1 MLSIYDKVSDYIVV
15 LNYRGKIIFCNES
28 FLKRLNYNKEDLLNL
43 HIFEV
48 IKNEEN
54 SVENQLIE
62 SEEINRNI
70 YFYSKSNELV
80 KINSNISIENL
91 NNERSIIIIGK
102 EVDEKSYTME
112 MLEDL
117 LDNISISTFVIN
129 EEGRY
134 LYVNKAFANILNLAR
149 DDIIGNYN
157 YNYWDDEVYKEFE
170 LNNRD
175 VIENKN
181 PKIFNEKLVVNNDIQ
196 WYKSYKC
203 PIYDENNKTKYI
215 VATTENINLSKTISE
230 ELYKNFNRTIIKSDY
245 NDIEYYNVDLSKI
258 LSNIGE
264 RILDYTKADG
274 LAILM
279 YDKNR
284 EGLIPFIKLKNFN
297 EYFENIRFIP
307 STISQIYSDKNKKY
321 FNNVYP
327 KISDEPI
334 SKQICMDELDYLGNY
349 IVELSDEFIGI
360 ISLNYSNGNSPKFN
374 SDEYMKHICTKIA
387 MIIKNVRLSNQVLV
401 ENRKRKYT
409 EKELE
414 QYLNVSVDLVSIVGI
429 DGYLKRLSPNWHN
442 VLGWS
447 EAELLSMSMKEI
459 VHPEEVE
466 KFRRLRKDKLIDID
480 GKIDRKIVRF
490 KHKKGH
496 DVYLEWSS
504 MYISKQGI
512 YVTAARD
519 ITGEL
524 EIEKEKRRLEEAV
537 QLELV
542 KNEFFSNIS
551 HEFRTPINILIGT
564 MQLINKNIEQNN
576 IDLENLK
583 KYTNYIK
590 QNSYRLLRLVNNLID
605 ISKMDIGAYE
615 LRSSNQNII
624 SIIEDITLSVADYTQ
639 NNKINLVFDTNVE
652 ELITCCDPDKIER
665 IMLNLLSNAIKFTPE
680 NGTIEVN
687 IDACE
692 NSVKVSVKDSG
703 VGIPKDKLEVIFD
716 RFGQVDG
723 SFNRKCEGSGIGLS
737 LVKNLVE
744 MHGGTINV
752 TSNIDEGSEFI
763 FSIPIRFKEEDNKYD
778 YDRDRKSKHVER
790 CDIEFSDIYNVQL

>member
-1 MLSIYDKVSDYIVV
+1 MLSIYNKVSDYIVV
-15 LNYRGKIIFCNES
+15 LNYEGKIIFCNES

-48 IKNEEN
+48 TKNEEN

-62 SEEINRNI
+62 SEETNRNI
-70 YFYSKSNELV
+70 DFYSKSNELV

-102 EVDEKSYTME
+102 EVDEKPYTME

-134 LYVNKAFANILNLAR
+134 LYVNKAFANILNLER
-149 DDIIGNYN
+149 DDIIGSYN

-181 PKIFNEKLVVNNDIQ
+181 PKIFNEKLVINNDIQ
-196 WYKSYKC
+196 WYKSYKS

-245 NDIEYYNVDLSKI
+245 NDIEYYDVDLSKI

-264 RILDYTKADG
+264 RILDYTNADG
-274 LAILM
+274 LSILM

-284 EGLIPFIKLKNFN
+284 EGLTPFIKLKNSN
-297 EYFENIRFIP
+297 KYFENIRFIP
-307 STISQIYSDKNKKY
+307 STIAQIYSDKNKKY

-327 KISDEPI
+327 KISNEPI
-334 SKQICMDELDYLGNY
+334 SKQIYMDELDYLGNY

-414 QYLNVSVDLVSIVGI
+414 QYLNVCVDLVSIVGI
-429 DGYLKRLSPNWHN
+429 DGYLKRISPNWHN

-447 EAELLSMSMKEI
+447 EEELLSMSMKEI

-466 KFRRLRKDKLIDID
+466 RFRKLRKDKLIDID

-496 DVYLEWSS
+496 YVYLEWSS

-615 LRSSNQNII
+615 LRASNQNII
-624 SIIEDITLSVADYTQ
+624 NIIEDITLSVADYTK
-639 NNKINLVFDTNVE
+639 NNKINLIFDTNVE
-652 ELITCCDPDKIER
+652 ELITYCDPDKIER
-665 IMLNLLSNAIKFTPE
+665 IMLNLLSNAIKYTPE
-680 NGTIEVN
+680 GGNIEVDIN
-687 IDACE
+687 ATEKEII
-692 NSVKVSVKDSG
+692 VSVNDSG
-703 VGIPKDKLEVIFD
+703 VGIPSDKLNLIFD
-716 RFGQVDG
+716 RFGQVDE

-737 LVKNLVE
+737 IVRNLVE
-744 MHGGTINV
+744 MHGGNVYVKSAIN
-752 TSNIDEGSEFI
+752 EGSQFI
-763 FSIPIRFKEEDNKYD
+763 FTIPIKLKEEDNKNYDYD
-778 YDRDRKSKHVER
+778 YDRKCKHVER
-790 CDIEFSDIYNVQL
+790 CDIEFSDIYSV

>member
-1 MLSIYDKVSDYIVV
+1 MLSIYNKVSDYIVV

-615 LRSSNQNII
+615 LRASNQNII
-624 SIIEDITLSVADYTQ
+624 NIIEDITLSVADYTK
-639 NNKINLVFDTNVE
+639 NNKINLIFDTNVE
-652 ELITCCDPDKIER
+652 ELITYCDPDKIER
-665 IMLNLLSNAIKFTPE
+665 IMLNLLSNAIKYTPE
-680 NGTIEVN
+680 DGNIEVDIN
-687 IDACE
+687 ATEKDII
-692 NSVKVSVKDSG
+692 VSVKDSG
-703 VGIPKDKLEVIFD
+703 VGIPSDKLDLIFD
-716 RFGQVDG
+716 RFGQVDE

-737 LVKNLVE
+737 IVRNLVE
-744 MHGGTINV
+744 MHGGNVYVKSVIN
-752 TSNIDEGSEFI
+752 EGSQFI
-763 FSIPIRFKEEDNKYD
+763 FTIPIKLKEEHSNNYDYD
-778 YDRDRKSKHVER
+778 YDRKCKHVER
-790 CDIEFSDIYNVQL
+790 CDIEFSDIYSV

>member
-1 MLSIYDKVSDYIVV
+1 MLSIYNKVSDYIVV
-15 LNYRGKIIFCNES
+15 LNYEGKIIFCNES

-62 SEEINRNI
+62 SEETNRNI
-70 YFYSKSNELV
+70 DFYSKSNELV

-102 EVDEKSYTME
+102 EVDEKPYTME

-134 LYVNKAFANILNLAR
+134 LYVNKAFANILNLER
-149 DDIIGNYN
+149 DDIIGSYN

-181 PKIFNEKLVVNNDIQ
+181 PKIFNEKLVINNDIQ
-196 WYKSYKC
+196 WYKSYKS

-245 NDIEYYNVDLSKI
+245 NDIEYYDVDLSKI

-264 RILDYTKADG
+264 RILDYTNADG
-274 LAILM
+274 LSILM

-284 EGLIPFIKLKNFN
+284 EGLTPFIKLKNSN
-297 EYFENIRFIP
+297 KYFENIRFIP
-307 STISQIYSDKNKKY
+307 STIAQIYSDKNKKY

-327 KISDEPI
+327 KISNEPI
-334 SKQICMDELDYLGNY
+334 SKQIYMDELDYLGNY

-414 QYLNVSVDLVSIVGI
+414 QYLNVCVDLVSIVGI
-429 DGYLKRLSPNWHN
+429 DGYLKRISPNWHN

-447 EAELLSMSMKEI
+447 EEELLSMSMKEI

-466 KFRRLRKDKLIDID
+466 RFRKLRKDKLIDID

-490 KHKKGH
+490 KHKKGNY
-496 DVYLEWSS
+496 VYLEWSS

-615 LRSSNQNII
+615 LRASNQNII
-624 SIIEDITLSVADYTQ
+624 NIIEDITLSVADYTK
-639 NNKINLVFDTNVE
+639 NNKINLIFDTNVE
-652 ELITCCDPDKIER
+652 ELITYCDPDKIER
-665 IMLNLLSNAIKFTPE
+665 IMLNLLSNAIKYTPE
-680 NGTIEVN
+680 GGNIEVDIN
-687 IDACE
+687 ATEKEII
-692 NSVKVSVKDSG
+692 VSVNDSG
-703 VGIPKDKLEVIFD
+703 VGIPSDKLNLIFD
-716 RFGQVDG
+716 RFGQVDE

-737 LVKNLVE
+737 IVRNLVE
-744 MHGGTINV
+744 MHGGNVYVKSAIN
-752 TSNIDEGSEFI
+752 EGSQFI
-763 FSIPIRFKEEDNKYD
+763 FTIPIKLKEEDNKNYDYD
-778 YDRDRKSKHVER
+778 YDRKCKHVER
-790 CDIEFSDIYNVQL
+790 CDIEFSDIYSV

>member
-1 MLSIYDKVSDYIVV
+1 MLSIYNKVSDYIVV

-615 LRSSNQNII
+615 LRASNQNII
-624 SIIEDITLSVADYTQ
+624 NIIEDITLSVADYTK
-639 NNKINLVFDTNVE
+639 NNKINLIFDTNVE
-652 ELITCCDPDKIER
+652 ELITYCDPDKIER
-665 IMLNLLSNAIKFTPE
+665 IMLNLLSNAIKYTPE
-680 NGTIEVN
+680 DGNIEVDIN
-687 IDACE
+687 VTEKDII
-692 NSVKVSVKDSG
+692 VSVKDSG
-703 VGIPKDKLEVIFD
+703 VGIPSDKLDLIFD
-716 RFGQVDG
+716 RFGQVDE

-737 LVKNLVE
+737 IVRNLVE
-744 MHGGTINV
+744 MHGGNVYVKSVIN
-752 TSNIDEGSEFI
+752 EGSQFI
-763 FSIPIRFKEEDNKYD
+763 FTIPIKLKEEHSNNYDYD
-778 YDRDRKSKHVER
+778 YDRKCKHVER
-790 CDIEFSDIYNVQL
+790 CDIEFSDIYSV

>member
-1 MLSIYDKVSDYIVV
+1 MLSIYNKVSDYIVV

-349 IVELSDEFIGI
+349 IVELSDEFVGI

-615 LRSSNQNII
+615 LRASNQNII
-624 SIIEDITLSVADYTQ
+624 NIIEDITLSVADYTK
-639 NNKINLVFDTNVE
+639 NNKINLIFDTNVE
-652 ELITCCDPDKIER
+652 ELITYCDPDKIER
-665 IMLNLLSNAIKFTPE
+665 IMLNLLSNAIKYTPE
-680 NGTIEVN
+680 DGNIEVDIN
-687 IDACE
+687 VTEKDII
-692 NSVKVSVKDSG
+692 VSVKDSG
-703 VGIPKDKLEVIFD
+703 VGIPSDKLDLIFD
-716 RFGQVDG
+716 RFGQVDE

-737 LVKNLVE
+737 IVRNLVE
-744 MHGGTINV
+744 MHGGNVYVKSVIN
-752 TSNIDEGSEFI
+752 EGSQFI
-763 FSIPIRFKEEDNKYD
+763 FTIPIKLKEEHSNNYDYD
-778 YDRDRKSKHVER
+778 YDRKCKHVER
-790 CDIEFSDIYNVQL
+790 CDIEFSDIYSV